1 MTGVTV
7 PLVQTL
13 RPDNLTELA
22 SSPPPCIT
30 ILLPPFRPGEQTK
43 SMAALLRTYC
53 QDIERQL
60 AARRLV
66 DRERSALV
74 EPLLRLIETP
84 DIAAGSHWGRAI
96 FRSPEVFTVLDGIAV
111 VQPRLTIA
119 SCFQVRGVLADLHLP
134 QEFFLLKL
142 SQKQVELRRCA
153 GLRAQR
159 VELPKGVPRT
169 LDDAMAFEPPDH
181 DLENRSAAGS
191 SIGSMRGVRF
201 GTGSGRETARVH
213 VADFFKAVDRGIKEL
228 AHGRH
233 LPLVLTGVDEDA
245 VIYRS
250 ASGYPHLLK
259 DSIHGSA
266 NTPLPEHELL
276 QQAYALVRSDLLEQ
290 AVGSLNELKE
300 RKAPARFSTDLDAIL
315 RAAVEGR
322 VGWLFINQDAQVLG
336 ASAVTRGPVHGNWGE
351 EDLLNVAA
359 VETILHRGE
368 AFTIPDAKMPDGT
381 EVAAIFRY

>member
-7 PLVQTL
+7 PLLQTL
-13 RPDNLTELA
+13 RLENLTELA
-22 SSPPPCIT
+22 GSPPPCIT
-30 ILLPPFRPGEQTK
+30 ILLPPYRPGEQTK

-60 AARRLV
+60 AASRLAE
-66 DRERSALV
+66 REMSDLIQ
-74 EPLLRLIETP
+74 PLLRLIEAP
-84 DIAAGSHWGRAI
+84 DFAAGSHWGRAI
-96 FRSPEVFTVLDGIAV
+96 FRSPEVFAVLEEITV

-119 SCFQVRGVLADLHLP
+119 SCFEVRGVLADLYLSP
-134 QEFFLLKL
+134 EFFLLKL
-142 SQKQVELRRCA
+142 SQKQVELLRCA
-153 GLRAQR
+153 GRRAQR
-159 VELPKGVPRT
+159 LDLPKGVPRT
-169 LDDAMAFEPPDH
+169 LEEALAFEPPDH

-228 AHGRH
+228 AHGRD

-250 ASGYPHLLK
+250 VSGYPHLLK
-259 DSIHGSA
+259 DSIHGGA

-276 QQAYALVRSDLLEQ
+276 QQAYALVRSDSLER
-290 AVGSLNELKE
+290 AVGSLYELKE
-300 RKAPARFSTDLDAIL
+300 RKAPARFSTDLDTIL
-315 RAAVEGR
+315 RAAAEGR
-322 VGWLFINQDAQVLG
+322 VGWLFINQDARVLG
-336 ASAVTRGPVHGNWGE
+336 VSDMTRRPGQGNWGE

-368 AFTIPDAKMPDGT
+368 AFTIPDAKMPDGA
-381 EVAAIFRY
+381 EVAAVFRY